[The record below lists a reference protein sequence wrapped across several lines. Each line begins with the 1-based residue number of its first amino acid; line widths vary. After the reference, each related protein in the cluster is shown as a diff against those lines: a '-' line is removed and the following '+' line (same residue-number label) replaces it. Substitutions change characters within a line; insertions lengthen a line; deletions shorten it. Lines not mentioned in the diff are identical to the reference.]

1 MPPTMMA
8 TMMGYG
14 LFLIYI
20 SILNE
25 YFEYLLER
33 ICLHSLFL
41 FDGQVGGMFV
51 AEDEVQEHPRYI
63 KMTVSLVVFSCLG
76 L

>member
-1 MPPTMMA
+1 MVCSS
-8 TMMGYG
+8 
-14 LFLIYI
+14 YI

-63 KMTVSLVVFSCLG
+63 KMTVSLVVFPALACSLTNTPNPCLE